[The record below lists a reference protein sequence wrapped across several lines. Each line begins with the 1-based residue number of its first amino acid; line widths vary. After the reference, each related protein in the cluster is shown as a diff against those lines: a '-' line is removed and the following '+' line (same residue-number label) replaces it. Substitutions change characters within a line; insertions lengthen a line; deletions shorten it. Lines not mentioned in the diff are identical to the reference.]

1 MVTFEFPRG
10 RGLRRPPVGRRR
22 AVRAAPHPRCLGG
35 RCSGAPRYGCEPGR
49 DGARWSLS
57 PARNNLEPLLK
68 AARCQNVLL
77 FNLQFQYD
85 ASMEVQDLGSIR
97 VLWGCLVGM
106 TVVTLFRLTSVVVLA
121 VVSMVVSLFIWL
133 EIPESHRGSPAHAK
147 RRRRRMWRPRYTYD
161 VAQRWITPHRVLG
174 CQVKSSHYI
183 NNRQPI

>member
-106 TVVTLFRLTSVVVLA
+106 TVVTLFRLTSVEMWCLPLFPWLFHCSYGLKFPSHIEGPLLTPKDGDAECGVRDTHTTLHNGGSLLT
-121 VVSMVVSLFIWL
+121 VSS
-133 EIPESHRGSPAHAK
+133 G
-147 RRRRRMWRPRYTYD
+147 
-161 VAQRWITPHRVLG
+161 
-174 CQVKSSHYI
+174 VKSS
-183 NNRQPI
+183 QVTT